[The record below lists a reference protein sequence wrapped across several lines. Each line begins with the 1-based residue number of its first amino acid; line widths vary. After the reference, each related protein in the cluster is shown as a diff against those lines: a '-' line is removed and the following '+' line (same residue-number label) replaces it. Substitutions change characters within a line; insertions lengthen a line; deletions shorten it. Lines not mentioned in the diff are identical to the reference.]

1 MSFQT
6 TPTLLHKEAKNRVFL
21 KGTVCGFISGMQ
33 EIDVTKEMLSIY
45 LHEIRVAMVTN
56 IFKIFFFLLFSDTSK
71 PKHCP
76 NKLFFSD
83 GVQQKICQIWRLHI
97 HYALDYWRGQHSL
110 YTLLYSPVKKRRL
123 RYFMSRLFV

>member
-1 MSFQT
+1 MFFQT
-6 TPTLLHKEAKNRVFL
+6 TPTLPHKEAKNRVFF

-33 EIDVTKEMLSIY
+33 EIDVTKEMLRIY
-45 LHEIRVAMVTN
+45 LHEIRVAMMTN

-83 GVQQKICQIWRLHI
+83 GVQQKICQI
-97 HYALDYWRGQHSL
+97 
-110 YTLLYSPVKKRRL
+110 
-123 RYFMSRLFV
+123 